1 MRRAFLAFLALLV
14 LAVAQRSAGQQGE
27 GPPAEQYT
35 VRLEYLFWS
44 PLPEGQLQK
53 GVSGIEGTL
62 LDAQADLGLA
72 EHSMNPL
79 RGSLRLGTSWKLRG
93 SWAPID
99 FRGDAVADRAFV
111 YGTTVVRP
119 GDEVVTTLKGSY
131 VTAELAW
138 DFVRRPQGFLG
149 LLFGVKYFD
158 VDALVLDATTS
169 SRVVETERLP
179 LPVLGLAGRIYLGRY
194 LSLEGEVSGL
204 TLGDR
209 GHVVELLLAGRLHV
223 TRRLAATGGWHRL
236 ALEGRDDRDYLK
248 LDLGTWTFGAEIS
261 L

>member
-1 MRRAFLAFLALLV
+1 MRFALLALAV
-14 LAVAQRSAGQQGE
+14 LAAALPAAARADE

-35 VRLEYLFWS
+35 LRLEYLFWS
-44 PLPEGQLQK
+44 PLPEGELQK

-62 LDAQADLGLA
+62 LDAQTDLGLA
-72 EHSMNPL
+72 EDAMNAL

-99 FRGDAVADRAFV
+99 FRGDVVADRPFV
-111 YGTTVVRP
+111 YGTTLVRP
-119 GDEVVTTLKGSY
+119 GDEVVTTLKGNY
-131 VTAELAW
+131 IAVELAW

-149 LLFGVKYFD
+149 LLFGAKYFD
-158 VDALVLDATTS
+158 VDALLLNATTS

-179 LPVLGLAGRIYLGRY
+179 VPVLGLAGRVYLGRY
-194 LSLEGEVSGL
+194 FSLEGEVSGL

-223 TRRLAATGGWHRL
+223 TRRIAATGGWHRL
-236 ALEGRDDRDYLK
+236 ALEGRDDLDYLK
-248 LDLGTWTFGAEIS
+248 LDLGTWTFGVEIS